1 MNTITIPV
9 SEYRALIATQTLFD
23 MIVRTAQSG
32 KFDYA
37 VRDAVDVAVNTLA
50 AYIEKAKEKDA

>member
-1 MNTITIPV
+1 MDTITIPV

-37 VRDAVDVAVNTLA
+37 VRDAVVVAVNTLA
-50 AYIEKAKEKDA
+50 AHNEAKEEDE